1 MMDFI
6 YNFWENQ
13 ASKYGVSHEA
23 SWGDVYAI
31 DLEINNI
38 ASHISEGKSVLD
50 VGCANGFALI
60 KHAQNFK
67 LAESNGIDFSPK
79 MIEMANTAL
88 AKTKSNSTIHF
99 SVGDIRCLDFPDAKF
114 DIVYTTRVLINLP
127 TWHEQIKGINECIR
141 VTKPGGKV
149 IFSEAFWEPLVK
161 LNALRTIFG
170 LPSLVEHDFN
180 RYLKKSNLNAYL
192 NSIKTEFEVNDFSS
206 LYYLGSRLI
215 RDLIPESKTF
225 VGYDNPVNKIFHN
238 IEKDFSGGDVGIQQ
252 AYIIKKPLS

>member
-1 MMDFI
+1 MDFI

-13 ASKYGVSHEA
+13 AAKFGTSHEA
-23 SWGDVYAI
+23 SWGDAYAI
-31 DLEINNI
+31 DLEMNNI

-60 KHAQNFK
+60 KHAKDFK
-67 LAESNGIDFSPK
+67 LAQSVGVDFSPK
-79 MIEMANTAL
+79 MIEMANESL
-88 AKTKSNSTIHF
+88 AREKNNYNIHF
-99 SVGDIRCLDFPDAKF
+99 KTGDVRGLDFQDNTF

-127 TWHEQIKGINECIR
+127 NWQEQIQGISECIR
-141 VTKPGGKV
+141 VAKPGGTI

-161 LNALRTIFG
+161 LNALRTILG

-180 RYLKKSNLNAYL
+180 RYLKKSNLDTYL
-192 NSIKTEFEVNDFSS
+192 NNNKTEFEVNDFSS
-206 LYYLGSRLI
+206 IYYLGSRLI

-225 VGYDNPVNKIFHN
+225 VGYDNPVNKIFHT

-252 AYIIKKPLS
+252 AYIIKKPL

>member
-1 MMDFI
+1 MDFI

-13 ASKYGVSHEA
+13 AAKFGTSHEA
-23 SWGDVYAI
+23 SWGDIYAI
-31 DLEINNI
+31 DLEMNNI

-60 KHAQNFK
+60 KHAKDFK
-67 LAESNGIDFSPK
+67 LAQSVGVDFSPK
-79 MIEMANTAL
+79 MIEMANESL
-88 AKTKSNSTIHF
+88 AREKNNYNIHF
-99 SVGDIRCLDFPDAKF
+99 KTGDVRGLDFQDNTF

-127 TWHEQIKGINECIR
+127 NWQEQIQGISECIR
-141 VTKPGGKV
+141 VAKPGGTI

-161 LNALRTIFG
+161 LNALRTILG

-180 RYLKKSNLNAYL
+180 RYLKKSNLDTYL
-192 NSIKTEFEVNDFSS
+192 NNNKTEFEVNDFSS
-206 LYYLGSRLI
+206 IYYLGSRLI

-225 VGYDNPVNKIFHN
+225 VGYDNPVNKIFHT

-252 AYIIKKPLS
+252 AYIIKKPL